1 MTELAQDSPTPDVA
15 TAPLL
20 EVRDLRTY
28 FHARGVEARA
38 VDGVSFAIQPG
49 RTLGLVGESGCG
61 KSVTSLSVMGL
72 IPTPPGEIV
81 SGEILY
87 KGRDLLTCSEREMR
101 EVRGNEIAMI
111 FQEPMTSLNPVYTAG
126 EQIAEV
132 YRLHRNM
139 SRRDAH
145 DAAVEMLRRVR
156 IPNPEGRAREYPHQ
170 MSGGMRQ
177 RVMIAMA
184 LACDPD
190 LLIADEPTTAL
201 DVTIQAQILVLMDQL
216 QEEFGSSILM
226 ITHDL
231 GVIAETADEVAV
243 MYAGMIAESSTAT
256 NIFEDPRHPYTRGL
270 LRSIPRLERETLDQR
285 IQSIPGVVPDPA
297 HHPAGC
303 RFHPRCPFA
312 TPECSQSTPDL
323 EELSDGHM
331 VRCFHPQQGAIWQ

>member
-1 MTELAQDSPTPDVA
+1 MAELKR
-15 TAPLL
+15 PLL
-20 EVRDLRTY
+20 QVRNLRTV
-28 FHARGVEARA
+28 FDIEAGTVKA
-38 VDGVSFAIQPG
+38 VDGVSFQVEQG
-49 RTLGLVGESGCG
+49 KTLGIVGESGCG
-61 KSVTSLSVMGL
+61 KSVSAMSIMRLV
-72 IPTPPGEIV
+72 PEPPGRIV
-81 SGEILY
+81 GGEILW
-87 KGRDLLTCSEREMR
+87 KGTNILAMPVEDLPEL
-101 EVRGNEIAMI
+101 RGKEIAMI
-111 FQEPMTSLNPVYTAG
+111 FQNPIAALNPVLTVGY
-126 EQIAEV
+126 QLAEAV
-132 YRLHRNM
+132 R
-139 SRRDAH
+139 AH
-145 DAAVEMLRRVR
+145 LDVPHSEATDRGAKLLARVGISEPR
-156 IPNPEGRAREYPHQ
+156 KRMRQFPHQ
-170 MSGGMRQ
+170 FSGGMAQ

-184 LACDPD
+184 LACQPQ